1 MSIKS
6 ILCVFEGTEKELGAL
21 ETSFALAEAYSA
33 QLRILHISPTPS
45 NYVGIYG
52 EGVIESS
59 YIIAAIEKEN
69 KEHLEKSKQFI
80 SSCAARR
87 NVPLDIKHTAIS
99 DNKNNS
105 ATAEFLHLTGDV
117 SNIIAQQGR
126 VSDIIVVGRGVS
138 EPSATYDSAI
148 MAALFETARPVL
160 LIPEGKGEKIT
171 KWQCTNISLAWDGGL
186 EAARA
191 LYNALPFLERA
202 DKLQLLTARG
212 DGEASDLA
220 AEEDV
225 IKYLRCHNI
234 HATGI
239 IVAEG
244 NRSPAE
250 ALLMRAKELGS
261 DLLVM
266 GAYGHSRL
274 REMILGGLTNDL
286 LEKADIPLLLSH

>member
-1 MSIKS
+1 MR
-6 ILCVFEGTEKELGAL
+6 V
-21 ETSFALAEAYSA
+21 
-33 QLRILHISPTPS
+33 LHISPTPS

-59 YIIAAIEKEN
+59 YVIAAIEKEN
-69 KEHLEKSKQFI
+69 KERLERAKGHV
-80 SSCAARR
+80 SSCATQR
-87 NVPLDIKHTAIS
+87 NVPLDVKSTIINDGKS
-99 DNKNNS
+99 NS
-105 ATAEFLHLTGDV
+105 ATAEFVHLTGDV
-117 SNIIAQQGR
+117 SGIIAQQGR
-126 VSDIIVVGRGVS
+126 ISDIIVVGRGVS
-138 EPSATYDSAI
+138 EPNAAYDSTI

-160 LIPEGKGEKIT
+160 LMPEGTSGKT
-171 KWQCTNISLAWDGGL
+171 AKWQCKNISLAWDGGL

-212 DGEASDLA
+212 EGEASDLE
-220 AEEDV
+220 AEEGV

-234 HATGI
+234 HAVGI

-244 NRSPAE
+244 SRSPAE
-250 ALLMRAKELGS
+250 ALLARAKELES
-261 DLLVM
+261 DMLVM